1 MQPYL
6 AFDVYGTLVDPMGM
20 SELLASDARDA
31 AQSVS
36 ALWREK
42 QLEFAFRKGLMR
54 AYEDFGVCTRQAL
67 RYAMASH
74 GLTLTKKREDELM
87 NAYLQLPAFEDA
99 LPALRALE
107 GNYVMYAFSNGTAGA
122 LKKVLGHNDLLP
134 LFDGLVSVDDV
145 KSFKPDPA
153 VYAYARR
160 ATGALDNPL
169 CLVSSNAWDVI
180 GARSAGLMAIWV
192 QRDAHKVFEDWGIE
206 PNAIINSLSEL
217 PEVLASL

>member
-36 ALWREK
+36 AQWREK

-74 GLTLTKKREDELM
+74 GLSLTKKREDELM
-87 NAYLQLPAFEDA
+87 AAYLQLPAFDDA

-107 GNYVMYAFSNGTAGA
+107 GNYLMFAFSNGTVPA
-122 LKKVLGHNDLLP
+122 LKKVLGHNELLP
-134 LFDGLVSVDDV
+134 LFDGLVSVDDI

-160 ATGALDNPL
+160 ATGAMDQPL

-192 QRDAHKVFEDWGIE
+192 RRDPHKVFEDWGIE
-206 PNAIINSLSEL
+206 PNATINSLSEL
-217 PEVLASL
+217 PGVLSGL